1 MSGREIEMI
10 GKLEAGLP
18 APRAAALSGE
28 RRRMLAV
35 AFHYPPDHTSTGVL
49 RTLKF
54 TQYLVGHGWRSD
66 VVSVPESL
74 YVSTDPAFN
83 QQVPQGTRV
92 FRTWAADVKA
102 LLGVRGIY
110 PDFAAIP
117 DRYWPWIFS
126 AARRAGRLLREEKVD
141 VVYTTYP
148 VATAHLV
155 GLWLKSRFR
164 GIPWVADFRDPWVED
179 SMPPFRRWLEG
190 HLERM
195 VVERADRVICN
206 TPAMRRSFLARYPG
220 VAPEKFVTIT
230 NGYDE
235 ADFAGLRPEPV
246 AKFEILY
253 PGMIATGNRNPRP
266 LLAGI
271 RMAIDRGW
279 LNPDDLQITFLGCG
293 PNGRDPEFQGNLD
306 RFRLREASSL
316 VEDRVPHRQA
326 LRRMAGADVLVV
338 LSEPLGEGPAIEAE
352 RRWSHLQV
360 PAKVYEYLRLGR
372 PMLALVSGGAVA
384 ELLGQ
389 TRGGVVVA
397 PGDVE
402 GIARSLGE
410 LYRRQAKSS
419 PALPA
424 LVEGYTRENLTKR
437 LVEELNSL
445 AKRG

>member
-1 MSGREIEMI
+1 
-10 GKLEAGLP
+10 
-18 APRAAALSGE
+18 
-28 RRRMLAV
+28 MLAV

-54 TQYLVGHGWRSD
+54 TQYLVRHGWQSD
-66 VVSVPESL
+66 VISVPESL

-83 QQVPQGTRV
+83 LQVPQETKV
-92 FRTWAADVKA
+92 FRTWAIDVKE
-102 LLGVRGIY
+102 LLGVRGVY
-110 PDFAAIP
+110 PDIAAIP
-117 DRYWPWIFS
+117 DRYWPWIFT
-126 AARRAGRLLREEKVD
+126 AVRQAGQLLRAGKVD
-141 VVYTTYP
+141 VLYTTYP
-148 VATAHLV
+148 VATAHLI
-155 GLWLKSRFR
+155 GLWLKTRFR
-164 GIPWVADFRDPWVED
+164 NIPWVADFRDPWVED
-179 SMPPFRRWLEG
+179 SMAPFRRWLEG

-206 TPAMRRSFLARYPG
+206 TPAMQRSFLARYPG
-220 VAPEKFVTIT
+220 IAQEKFITIT

-235 ADFAGLRPEPV
+235 ADFTGLRPDSV

-253 PGMIATGNRNPRP
+253 PGMIAIGNRNPRP

-271 RMAIDRGW
+271 RMALDRGW

-293 PNGRDPEFQGNLD
+293 LNGRDPKFQENLD
-306 RFRLREASSL
+306 RFKLREASIL
-316 VEDRVPHRQA
+316 VEERVPHHQA
-326 LRRMAGADVLVV
+326 LRRMAGANVLVV
-338 LSEPLGEGPAIEAE
+338 LSEPVGEGPAIEAE

-389 TRGGVVVA
+389 THGGIVVA
-397 PGDVE
+397 PDDIE

-410 LYRRQAKSS
+410 LYQRQTAPS

-437 LVEELNSL
+437 LVEELNAL
-445 AKRG
+445 TKE

>member
-1 MSGREIEMI
+1 
-10 GKLEAGLP
+10 
-18 APRAAALSGE
+18 
-28 RRRMLAV
+28 MLAV

-54 TQYLVGHGWRSD
+54 TQYLIKYGWQSD
-66 VVSVPESL
+66 VISVPESL

-83 QQVPQGTRV
+83 QQVPPGTRV
-92 FRTWAADVKA
+92 FRTWAADVKE

-110 PDFAAIP
+110 PGFAAIP
-117 DRYWPWIFS
+117 DRYWPWIFP
-126 AARRAGRLLREEKVD
+126 AVRQAGRLLREGKID

-148 VATAHLV
+148 VATAHLI
-155 GLWLKSRFR
+155 GLSLKSRFR
-164 GIPWVADFRDPWVED
+164 KIPWVADFRDPWVED
-179 SMPPFRRWLEG
+179 SMPPFRRWFEG

-220 VAPEKFVTIT
+220 VAPKKFVTIT

-235 ADFAGLRPEPV
+235 ADFTQLQPEAI

-253 PGMIATGNRNPRP
+253 PGMIAIGNRNPRP

-279 LNPDDLQITFLGCG
+279 LNQDDLRITFLGCG
-293 PNGRDPEFQGNLD
+293 PNGRDPEFQENLD
-306 RFRLREASSL
+306 RFQLREASNL
-316 VEDRVPHRQA
+316 VEDRMPHHQA

-338 LSEPLGEGPAIEAE
+338 LSEPVGEGAAAEAE

-389 TRGGVVVA
+389 THGGVVVA
-397 PGDVE
+397 PDDIE

-410 LYRRQAKSS
+410 LYQRQAAPS

-437 LVEELNSL
+437 LVDELNAL
-445 AKRG
+445 IKE